1 MAGVTYINNDK
12 HWVNTSLIIYWIC
25 PNSMQNIYRFNS
37 LNVQENTYFTGA
49 VLKWVLLT
57 GLSKVLTWFILFVV
71 SVEMRLSPR
80 RSM

>member
-1 MAGVTYINNDK
+1 MAGVSNINNDK
-12 HWVNTSLIIYWIC
+12 HWVNTRQAECLIIYYIC

-57 GLSKVLTWFILFVV
+57 GLSNY
-71 SVEMRLSPR
+71 
-80 RSM
+80 